1 MTFIIDVNYL
11 EHVVCDALVKNIF
24 VIFSYFHSNIENQ
37 KRCLKPRQRYFLDK
51 KNSILC
57 RLNCTVFKVA
67 AFTRK
72 EKVSWYLQI
81 EILRISLERF
91 LL

>member
-1 MTFIIDVNYL
+1 MTFVIDMNYC

-24 VIFSYFHSNIENQ
+24 CDILIFHSNIENQ
-37 KRCLKPRQRYFLDK
+37 KRCLKPYQRYFLDK
-51 KNSILC
+51 KNSFLC

-72 EKVSWYLQI
+72 KKYRGI
-81 EILRISLERF
+81 YK
-91 LL
+91 